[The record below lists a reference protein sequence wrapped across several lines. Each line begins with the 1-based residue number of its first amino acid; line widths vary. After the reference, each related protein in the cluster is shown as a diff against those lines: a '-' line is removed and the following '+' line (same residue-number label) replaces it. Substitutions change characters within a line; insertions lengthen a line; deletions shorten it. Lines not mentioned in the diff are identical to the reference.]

1 MSISKKVICIIMS
14 FIFAFSFSACSGKES
29 QEETTSAPAPDLS
42 IEQIADAL
50 STGNGAVIG
59 RLEGKRYTYFA
70 YVYEVD
76 SRSSIDCYMH
86 HLNNS
91 VYDYDYGIKINSIG
105 LSLSNEYDEQQEKI
119 ILNLREDDKIYFE
132 GMLTEIYFYNGMVN
146 LLFDDVRLIEQN
158 QATQ

>member
-1 MSISKKVICIIMS
+1 MKRIFCLIMVL
-14 FIFAFSFSACSGKES
+14 IFCFLFSACGGNT
-29 QEETTSAPAPDLS
+29 EEETTTSAPAPDLS

-50 STGNGAVIG
+50 STGNGAVIDK
-59 RLEGKRYTYFA
+59 LEGERYSYFA

-91 VYDYDYGIKINSIG
+91 AYDYDYGIKINSIG
-105 LSLSNEYDEQQEKI
+105 LSLSNEYDEQQEKM
-119 ILNLREDDKIYFE
+119 ILDLREDDKIYFE

-146 LLFDDVRLIEQN
+146 LLFDDVRLTEQN